1 MTFIG
6 KHKEQPLFQAWLKE
20 GFGTFLDVH
29 VKCFANWAS
38 EPVHFIGSV
47 AYHFQDELRAVCEA
61 EGITVGAIIKKPIDG
76 LASYHLKHI
85 LPALQS

>member
-1 MTFIG
+1 M
-6 KHKEQPLFQAWLKE
+6 
-20 GFGTFLDVH
+20 
-29 VKCFANWAS
+29 
-38 EPVHFIGSV
+38 HFIGSV

-61 EGITVGAIIKKPIDG
+61 EGITEGAIIKKPIDG